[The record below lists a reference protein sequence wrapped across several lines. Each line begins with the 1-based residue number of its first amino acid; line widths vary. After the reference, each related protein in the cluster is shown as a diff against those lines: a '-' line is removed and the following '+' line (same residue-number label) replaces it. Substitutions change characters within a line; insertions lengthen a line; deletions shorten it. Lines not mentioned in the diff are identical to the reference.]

1 MNIKSFYHILS
12 ALASESKKGKT
23 KRVIGGTEAIPGRH
37 SYAVS
42 LVKHFGSIYCGGSL
56 IAPDV
61 VLSAAH
67 CAGGSYAVLIGTHDL
82 QSGEGDDVEVSRE
95 IIHPGYEPKSED
107 NDFMVLILVSD
118 LFSNQS

>member
-1 MNIKSFYHILS
+1 MNIKSFYHIILA
-12 ALASESKKGKT
+12 ALTSQGKKAKP

-42 LVKHFGSIYCGGSL
+42 LVKQFGSIYCGGSL

-67 CAGGSYAVLIGTHDL
+67 CAGGSYAVLVGTHDL
-82 QSGEGDDVEVSRE
+82 HSGEGDEVEVSRE
-95 IIHPGYEPKSED
+95 IVHPEYDTTSDE
-107 NDFMVLILVSD
+107 NDFMVLILVSRI
-118 LFSNQS
+118 FFI